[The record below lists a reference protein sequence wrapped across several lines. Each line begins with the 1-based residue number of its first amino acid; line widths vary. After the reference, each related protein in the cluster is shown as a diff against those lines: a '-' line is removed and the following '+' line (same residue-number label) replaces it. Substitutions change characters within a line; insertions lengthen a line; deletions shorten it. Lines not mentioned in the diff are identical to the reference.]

1 MFEYITGYQYLET
14 RVQDLLD
21 FKPVQVGVKQNP
33 RNNRLEI
40 LSVCLQLSWDIT
52 VTHLKLHLNKY
63 LTGWLEIVMEK
74 KCA

>member
-1 MFEYITGYQYLET
+1 MET
-14 RVQDLLD
+14 RVQGPLG

-52 VTHLKLHLNKY
+52 VTHLELHLNKY
-63 LTGWLEIVMEK
+63 LIGWLEIVMEK
-74 KCA
+74 RCA